1 MAKYKSIIL
10 SGLPAS
16 GKSTLAAMTQ
26 EGMPGWER
34 HSVGGL
40 WRARWKEEHPNGE
53 VKFKD
58 YWASQT
64 PEANLEVDKQ
74 AWALARAGG
83 VIIDCRYPARYDRES
98 VLLVFVGASLEVRA
112 GRAKQR
118 PEYSQMPLDEILH
131 LLARR
136 EDDEVKAGREL
147 FKIDY
152 RDASHYHLVL
162 DTDKMTVHEEF
173 AAVKA
178 VLRSSR

>member
-1 MAKYKSIIL
+1 M
-10 SGLPAS
+10 
-16 GKSTLAAMTQ
+16 
-26 EGMPGWER
+26 
-34 HSVGGL
+34 
-40 WRARWKEEHPNGE
+40 
-53 VKFKD
+53 
-58 YWASQT
+58 
-64 PEANLEVDKQ
+64 
-74 AWALARAGG
+74 
-83 VIIDCRYPARYDRES
+83 
-98 VLLVFVGASLEVRA
+98 GASLEVRA